1 MERRDF
7 LKSSFALVTAFS
19 LTESIFLKD
28 VFADQVTNDNINR
41 LADKNNPSSLEKG
54 HVPKIIVPSRIN
66 PNEWF
71 DVVVKVGFINEHPST
86 EEHWITD
93 IKLLVDGKD
102 VAHVKHIVGGITPS
116 EATFRI
122 KLQTSAKLEAIE
134 HCNLHGTW
142 ISEPVEIT
150 L

>member
-7 LKSSFALVTAFS
+7 LKSSLALVAAFG
-19 LTESIFLKD
+19 LTESIFLKN
-28 VFADQVTNDNINR
+28 ASAGQARNDNINR
-41 LADKNNPSSLEKG
+41 LENKDNPSSLEQG
-54 HVPKIIVPSRIN
+54 HVPKIIIPSRIIAD
-66 PNEWF
+66 EWF

-86 EEHWITD
+86 QEHWITD
-93 IKLLVDGKD
+93 IKLLVDGED
-102 VAHVKHIVGGITPS
+102 IAHVKHIIGGITPS

-122 KLQTSAKLEAIE
+122 KLQNSARLEAIE

-142 ISEPVEIT
+142 ISEPVEVR